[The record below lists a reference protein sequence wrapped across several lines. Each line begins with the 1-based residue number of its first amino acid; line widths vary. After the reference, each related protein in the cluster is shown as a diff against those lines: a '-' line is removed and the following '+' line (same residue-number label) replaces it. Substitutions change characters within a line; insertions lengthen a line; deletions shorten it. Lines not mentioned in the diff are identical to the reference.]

1 MIRFTGAGGSAINAL
16 KKGVPV
22 PDEIKSALY
31 RICRRALERKV
42 RLLVDAEQQSE
53 QNGIDAL
60 ALDLMRKYNKN
71 GTATVYNTYQAY
83 LKSTESTIY
92 SHMNVA
98 NAEGF
103 TIGVKLVRG
112 AYINSE
118 PRHLI
123 HDTKEKTDQ
132 MYNSIIESLLKRDAT
147 NLKENRSGKKMFPE
161 TELFLGTHNGH
172 SAKLAHQIHSSRVVS
187 GLPTIR
193 VQYGQLLGMADD
205 VSGELV
211 QMASSKHPELGPDV
225 YKCLSWG
232 SVGECVSYLM
242 RRAVENR
249 DAVSRTQDAHSAI
262 IREIKRRLRSN
273 APER

>member
-1 MIRFTGAGGSAINAL
+1 
-16 KKGVPV
+16 
-22 PDEIKSALY
+22 
-31 RICRRALERKV
+31 
-42 RLLVDAEQQSE
+42 
-53 QNGIDAL
+53 
-60 ALDLMRKYNKN
+60 
-71 GTATVYNTYQAY
+71 
-83 LKSTESTIY
+83 
-92 SHMNVA
+92 MNIA
-98 NAEGF
+98 SAEGF

-118 PRHLI
+118 PRQLI
-123 HDTKEKTDQ
+123 HDTKENTDH
-132 MYNSIIESLLKRDAT
+132 MYDSIAENLLTRNASQIKG
-147 NLKENRSGKKMFPE
+147 NRSGKEVFPE

-172 SAKLAHQIHSSRVVS
+172 SAKLAHKIHSSRVAS

-211 QMASSKHPELGPDV
+211 QMASKKHPELGPDV

-249 DAVSRTQDAHSAI
+249 DAVSRTQDAHFAI
-262 IREIKRRLRSN
+262 LKEIRRRLRLKT
-273 APER
+273 PGL